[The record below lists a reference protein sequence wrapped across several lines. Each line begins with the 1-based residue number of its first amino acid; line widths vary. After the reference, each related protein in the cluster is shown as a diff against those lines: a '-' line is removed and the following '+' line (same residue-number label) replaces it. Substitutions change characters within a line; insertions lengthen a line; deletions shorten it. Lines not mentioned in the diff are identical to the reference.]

1 MLIGDTSKIELE
13 FGCVGFLRRGQNW
26 STQRKTSHSK
36 DENQQQTQPTCD
48 GEVRN
53 VRTRATL
60 VGGERSHH
68 RAIPACPEN
77 KISPPRFT
85 DLVTTMSVV
94 SRACSFNSRTDV
106 LLEILKEMYCLF
118 YLPIKTAETRSSQFA
133 VYFLY
138 SKCKEKPYPWK
149 ETRIVVLNLSQP
161 YSAWTFFE
169 LLSLGGGGGTKL

>member
-1 MLIGDTSKIELE
+1 MLILTKFKKSH
-13 FGCVGFLRRGQNW
+13 CYGFFV
-26 STQRKTSHSK
+26 
-36 DENQQQTQPTCD
+36 D
-48 GEVRN
+48 
-53 VRTRATL
+53 
-60 VGGERSHH
+60 
-68 RAIPACPEN
+68 CPEN

-118 YLPIKTAETRSSQFA
+118 YLPIKTAETRSSQLAF
-133 VYFLY
+133 YFLY

-169 LLSLGGGGGTKL
+169 LLSLGGGGHKTVDLQKYKKLLR